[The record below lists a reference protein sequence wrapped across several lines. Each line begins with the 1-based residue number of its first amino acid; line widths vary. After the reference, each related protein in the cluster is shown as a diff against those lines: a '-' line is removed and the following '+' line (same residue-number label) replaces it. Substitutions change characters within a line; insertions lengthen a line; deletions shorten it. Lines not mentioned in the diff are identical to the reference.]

1 MRSGSEVV
9 GKPLVD
15 GWTILFFVMAAI
27 GLYGMAHVFFYGQ
40 EPSYGVT
47 RYVSWGLLIIGYSF
61 LVGITTGLSLL
72 VIMCHLF
79 GLKHV
84 QLMERKLILLALTA
98 LLGGFYVIFWDL
110 GGPFKL
116 QIMRFVINYFPPHI
130 TSAIWWMSTLYA
142 LELPIIIIEIYLIFT
157 KNHKWLLPIA
167 IISFLVG
174 ISAYSNMGFVFA
186 ANISRPFWFGAY
198 IPIFFILSALG
209 LGAGFGL
216 ILCYFTKKLVPSLQE
231 KLSSV
236 SSILERTLFFV
247 VLAMMF
253 FTGWRF
259 GTALYT
265 YQPEVAGA
273 AMALLWGKLSF
284 NFWFFQILLGLI
296 VPFFMLIKKPSN
308 VGALIAAILVIIG
321 IFFERYNT
329 IVAGQLV
336 PVNSVYYD
344 KIFYVNYTPSLSE
357 ISLFIS
363 ALGIAGLLY
372 LIGDRILNKKFAQEV
387 EAEESSH

>member
-1 MRSGSEVV
+1 MRSSSVNM
-9 GKPLVD
+9 GKPIVD
-15 GWTILFFVMAAI
+15 VWTIVFFIMAAI
-27 GLYGMAHVFFYGQ
+27 GLYGMGHVFFYGQ

-72 VIMCHLF
+72 VIMSHLF

-84 QLMERKLILLALTA
+84 HLIERKLILLALTA

-116 QIMRFVINYFPPHI
+116 QILRFVVNFFPPHI
-130 TSAIWWMSTLYA
+130 ESPIWWMTTLYA
-142 LELPIIIIEIYLIFT
+142 LEVPIIIIEIYLIFT
-157 KNHKWLLPIA
+157 RNSKWLLPIA
-167 IISFLVG
+167 IVSFLVG

-186 ANISRPFWFGAY
+186 GNIARPFWFGAY
-198 IPIFFILSALG
+198 IQLFFILSALG

-216 ILCYFTKKLVPSLQE
+216 ILCYFTNKLIPNLQD
-231 KLSSV
+231 KLAPV
-236 SSILERTLFFV
+236 SNVLTRTLFIV
-247 VLAMMF
+247 VLIMMF

-259 GTALYT
+259 GTALYS
-265 YQPEVAGA
+265 YQPEVSGA
-273 AMALLWGKLSF
+273 AIALLWGKLSF

-296 VPFFMLIKKPSN
+296 IPFFMLIKKPSEK
-308 VGALIAAILVIIG
+308 GALIAAILVIIG
-321 IFFERYNT
+321 VFFERYNT
-329 IVAGQLV
+329 VVAGQLV

-344 KIFYVNYTPSLSE
+344 KVFYVSYTPSLSE

-363 ALGIAGLLY
+363 ALGVAGLLY
-372 LIGDRILNKKFAQEV
+372 LIGDRILNKNFVHEV
-387 EAEESSH
+387 ENEESSH

>member
-1 MRSGSEVV
+1 MKSSSVNM
-9 GKPLVD
+9 GKPIVD
-15 GWTILFFVMAAI
+15 VWTIVFFIMAAI
-27 GLYGMAHVFFYGQ
+27 GLYGMGHVFFYGQ

-116 QIMRFVINYFPPHI
+116 QILRFVINYFPPHI

-142 LELPIIIIEIYLIFT
+142 LELPIIILEIYLIFT
-157 KNHKWLLPIA
+157 RNSKWLLPIA
-167 IISFLVG
+167 IVSFLVG

-216 ILCYFTKKLVPSLQE
+216 ILCYFTKKLVPSLQD
-231 KLSSV
+231 KLVTV
-236 SSILERTLFFV
+236 SNILTRTLFFV
-247 VLAMMF
+247 VLIMMF

-259 GTALYT
+259 GTALYS
-265 YQPEVAGA
+265 YQPEVSGA
-273 AMALLWGKLSF
+273 AIALLWGKLSF

-296 VPFFMLIKKPSN
+296 IPFFMLIKKPSEK
-308 VGALIAAILVIIG
+308 GALIAAILVIIG
-321 IFFERYNT
+321 VFFERYNT
-329 IVAGQLV
+329 VVAGQLV

-344 KIFYVNYTPSLSE
+344 KVFYVSYTPSLSE

-363 ALGIAGLLY
+363 ALGVAGLLY
-372 LIGDRILNKKFAQEV
+372 LIGDRILNKNFAHEV
-387 EAEESSH
+387 ENEESSH